1 MEFIVILIL
10 LFVWFFMIAPFIK
23 LYKASKQWRNVF
35 EQAQQQQRR
44 QRQADGRRQQQPPVA
59 RKKIDPTVG
68 EYVEFTE
75 TTEVTATATD
85 GGAGSSIRV
94 ETEAQI
100 TDITWEDI
108 D

>member
-1 MEFIVILIL
+1 MEIIVILIL
-10 LFVWFFMIAPFIK
+10 LFVWFFMIAPFIR

-35 EQAQQQQRR
+35 EQAQKQQ
-44 QRQADGRRQQQPPVA
+44 RQQQSTDNRQPPA
-59 RKKIDPTVG
+59 AKKKIDPTVG

-75 TTEVTATATD
+75 TTEVATD
-85 GGAGSSIRV
+85 HTDDTGSSIRV